1 MMIYTKTGDK
11 GYTSLANGK
20 RVSKCTGLLEA
31 YGTADELNAQMG
43 MLRCKVQVLHMDAL
57 DADLEWMQNKLFNLG
72 ASLACAPGEWITEKD
87 VLHVESLIDQME
99 AELPCLKGF
108 ILPAGNEAMCQA
120 HICRTVARRLERY
133 MLKVRQKKN
142 ESGVWKQECIFVNR
156 LSDFLFVVAKK
167 IAKNEGFE
175 MFFWKK

>member
-1 MMIYTKTGDK
+1 MIYTKTGDK

-43 MLRCKVQVLHMDAL
+43 MLRCKVQASRMAAL
-57 DADLEWMQNKLFNLG
+57 DADLEWIQNKLFNLG
-72 ASLACAPGEWITEKD
+72 ASLACALGEWITKED
-87 VLHVESLIDQME
+87 VSHIETLIDQME
-99 AELPCLKGF
+99 ADLPCLKGF
-108 ILPAGNEAMCQA
+108 ILPSGDEAMCQA
-120 HICRTVARRLERY
+120 HICRTVARRLERN
-133 MLKVRQKKN
+133 MLKVHQKKN
-142 ESGVWKQECIFVNR
+142 EDRAWSHECIFVNR

-167 IAKNEGFE
+167 IAKNNGFE

>member
-1 MMIYTKTGDK
+1 MIYTKTGDK

-43 MLRCKVQVLHMDAL
+43 MLRCKVQALHMDAL

-87 VLHVESLIDQME
+87 VLQFSALKSVRMVSLMMRCRVTTESQ
-99 AELPCLKGF
+99 PW
-108 ILPAGNEAMCQA
+108 
-120 HICRTVARRLERY
+120 
-133 MLKVRQKKN
+133 MLAKVC
-142 ESGVWKQECIFVNR
+142 V
-156 LSDFLFVVAKK
+156 
-167 IAKNEGFE
+167 
-175 MFFWKK
+175 